1 VRRKKRTVSETE
13 THRVV
18 IVRGPSRQAFCEG
31 CRRQVEMFTLDRAA
45 ESVSLTASSL
55 RERIPASG
63 GHVVKTGETLWVC
76 AEWLSRLP

>member
-1 VRRKKRTVSETE
+1 VLRKKRKVSETE

-18 IVRGPSRQAFCEG
+18 IVRGPLRQAYCGG

-45 ESVSLTASSL
+45 ESASLTASSL
-55 RERIPASG
+55 RERIPESG
-63 GHVVKTGETLWVC
+63 GHVVEAGGTLWVC